1 MQQSYLIGMAFLIM
15 MLLNPINF
23 VKAENEQ
30 SLVGGLDHLAL
41 TVKNLEISTDFFV
54 KQLSF
59 KVIGEDEKY
68 PAKFLNNG
76 SLAITLW
83 QSDKPHT
90 VEFNR
95 KNNVGLHHLALSV
108 SSFEAL
114 DVLYQRIKTVDG
126 IVVEFKPELFYGGPS
141 KHMMIREPSGNRI
154 EFIYRHQ
161 SN

>member
-126 IVVEFKPELFYGGPS
+126 IVIEFKPELFYGGPS